1 MRFSSRPQFDTSA
14 LRIVSLVHSFDPGG
28 VERIALRLCLA
39 WQAAGADVTVL
50 VGRREGALS
59 EEVPNLKYV
68 HYSSGPLGTRRFET
82 LWMIICLWRL
92 LRKHQPDVIFCPGN
106 TYSVVVGAMRVV
118 FGSKCP
124 PIICKVSNSLQR
136 SEMPALL
143 RIGYRFWL
151 RAHCRLADVWVAMAE
166 PLQEE
171 IHTLMAVPRVRLAVV
186 DDPALSVTE
195 IESHIAARTNAL
207 QQLRHG
213 RLFISVGRLVPQKR
227 FDLLIRAFC
236 KGAGDGDRLVILGD
250 GPMRA
255 WLQGLVR
262 KLGAA
267 NPISFVGHVR
277 DVSGWLALADVLVL
291 ASDYEG
297 LPAVV
302 VEALAS
308 GVPILATRCSDAM
321 DELIGYGK
329 FGQLV
334 ACNDVSALAAA
345 IRKSPMPA
353 FDVEEGRKLAA
364 RFTIERAA
372 PAYLQIM
379 VDALERRASRVPA
392 TAPALAVECSGT
404 IVPAVEAQSAG
415 RA

>member
-1 MRFSSRPQFDTSA
+1 M
-14 LRIVSLVHSFDPGG
+14 
-28 VERIALRLCLA
+28 
-39 WQAAGADVTVL
+39 TVL
-50 VGRREGALS
+50 VGRREGAMAT
-59 EEVPNLKYV
+59 EAPNLKYV

-82 LWMIICLWRL
+82 LWMIICLWRW
-92 LRKHQPDVIFCPGN
+92 LRKNQPDVIFCPGN
-106 TYSVVVGAMRVV
+106 TYSVVAGAMRLA

-124 PIICKVSNSLQR
+124 PIICKVSNSLR
-136 SEMPALL
+136 RTEMPALL

-151 RAHCRLADVWVAMAE
+151 RAHCGLADIWVAMAE
-166 PLQEE
+166 SLREE
-171 IHTLMAVPRVRLAVV
+171 IHTMMAVPRVRLAIV

-195 IESHIAARTNAL
+195 IESHIVARTNAL
-207 QQLRHG
+207 EQREPG

-236 KGAGDGDRLVILGD
+236 RGADDGDRLVILGD

-255 WLQGLVR
+255 SLQGLVR
-262 KLGAA
+262 KLGAE
-267 NPISFVGHVR
+267 NPISFAGHVR

-321 DELIGYGK
+321 DELVGYGK

-334 ACNDVSALAAA
+334 ACDDESALAAA
-345 IRKSPMPA
+345 IREFQMPA

-364 RFTIERAA
+364 RFTIERAG

-379 VDALERRASRVPA
+379 VDALERRASRIPA
-392 TAPALAVECSGT
+392 TAPALAVEC
-404 IVPAVEAQSAG
+404 AG
-415 RA
+415 RAVSVIEAHSAGGA